1 MTHSYAWHDSLI
13 RLTWLIHTCD
23 MTHKISYFNIISE
36 SQQSETFTRETWL
49 HMWIMT
55 HSSYQN
61 YCDSLTLKE
70 LLSFWIP
77 LTKWL
82 VLWYHWRV
90 VIHIKKRITPHV
102 NEWFEKKRGMSRCM
116 WMRHVTHF
124 PRFYVWI
131 FHFCFLEDTIQA
143 TSFDRG
149 AMCLCDMTHPY
160 VWHDSSICV
169 TRPFICPM
177 WTVDCI
183 YVYMQHICMYIHT
196 FKYVHVCIYIHIIHL
211 QSTTSCSW
219 PDVHELHDSSICVT
233 WLIHMCDTTHP
244 YVWQDSSICVTQLI
258 HVCTIPQ
265 PYVQWG
271 HSTCRKPS
279 TSS

>member
-1 MTHSYAWHDSLI
+1 
-13 RLTWLIHTCD
+13 
-23 MTHKISYFNIISE
+23 
-36 SQQSETFTRETWL
+36 
-49 HMWIMT
+49 
-55 HSSYQN
+55 
-61 YCDSLTLKE
+61 
-70 LLSFWIP
+70 
-77 LTKWL
+77 
-82 VLWYHWRV
+82 
-90 VIHIKKRITPHV
+90 
-102 NEWFEKKRGMSRCM
+102 M

-124 PRFYVWI
+124 SQFYVWI
-131 FHFCFLEDTIQA
+131 FHLCFLEDTIRLLLWRDVWHDSSICV
-143 TSFDRG
+143 TRLIH
-149 AMCLCDMTHPY
+149 MCDTTHPY

-169 TRPFICPM
+169 TRLIHLCDTTHPYVWHASFICAM
-177 WTVDCI
+177 ETVDFI